1 MYATIL
7 TLTPY
12 LTCYLVYVV
21 VWVRRILESYLASS
35 GMSRVHPKAW
45 GRGQLASDVT
55 TGSTTLM
62 WMSRLDRMRWAAP
75 FLPPWRF
82 LSTIPPLMRPGL
94 VNDTRILLLLDF
106 SHKIDRYPGKILCTV
121 LEKKLQKC
129 SLSFGLKYPWVN
141 RACVFFFIFSTSSY
155 SDHTWIGGQHH
166 LHLHCRSFPLHAFQ
180 AEANHFEALQ
190 RWPVGTKIAN
200 FKWIFVSRIWLEL
213 TG

>member
-1 MYATIL
+1 
-7 TLTPY
+7 
-12 LTCYLVYVV
+12 
-21 VWVRRILESYLASS
+21 
-35 GMSRVHPKAW
+35 MSRVHPKAW

-62 WMSRLDRMRWAAP
+62 WMSRLDKMRWAAP

-94 VNDTRILLLLDF
+94 VTDNRILLLLDF

-141 RACVFFFIFSTSSY
+141 RACVFFSFSQRRRIMTIPGSVVNIISTSTAVVFPYMLFKLKQIILKLHSAGLLEQKLQT
-155 SDHTWIGGQHH
+155 SNGFLRFLLIG
-166 LHLHCRSFPLHAFQ
+166 L
-180 AEANHFEALQ
+180 
-190 RWPVGTKIAN
+190 
-200 FKWIFVSRIWLEL
+200 
-213 TG
+213 

>member
-1 MYATIL
+1 
-7 TLTPY
+7 
-12 LTCYLVYVV
+12 
-21 VWVRRILESYLASS
+21 
-35 GMSRVHPKAW
+35 MSRVHPKAW

-94 VNDTRILLLLDF
+94 VTDTRILLLLDF
-106 SHKIDRYPGKILCTV
+106 SHKIDRYPGKILRTV
-121 LEKKLQKC
+121 LEKSC
-129 SLSFGLKYPWVN
+129 RSVRWVLTWN
-141 RACVFFFIFSTSSY
+141 ILELIGHEFFFIFSTSSY
-155 SDHTWIGGQHH
+155 NDHTWIGGQHH

-180 AEANHFEALQ
+180 AEANHFEAPQ

-200 FKWIFVSRIWLEL
+200 FKWIFADKNPSDF
-213 TG
+213 G